1 MTALFTTALF
11 SAAMATAI
19 CTIAGTIVP
28 QLGRIRALLVAGY
41 EA

>member
-1 MTALFTTALF
+1 MTALFTSALF

-19 CTIAGTIVP
+19 CTIAGTIIP
-28 QLGRIRALLVAGY
+28 QLDRIRALLAGEC